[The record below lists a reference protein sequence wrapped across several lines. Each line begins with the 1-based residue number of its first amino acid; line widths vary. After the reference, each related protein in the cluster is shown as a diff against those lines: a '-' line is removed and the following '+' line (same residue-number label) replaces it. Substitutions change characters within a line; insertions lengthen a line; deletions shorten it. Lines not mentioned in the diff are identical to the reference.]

1 MNILCEMNHVVAK
14 SLLSTG
20 ETKNVFKKMQ
30 IFFAQDIDALTTLW
44 EGERVYLPSSLC
56 PGGKIK
62 FETLKKKK
70 LLKF

>member
-30 IFFAQDIDALTTLW
+30 IFFAQDIDALTTL
-44 EGERVYLPSSLC
+44 
-56 PGGKIK
+56 
-62 FETLKKKK
+62 
-70 LLKF
+70 